1 MSDALTFIDLN
12 KTLGVAD
19 NPFLHYPDH
28 RFFVPVVQEQL
39 EAIRIVNSFL
49 LSDAE
54 NGLIVFTVPT
64 GWGKTTV
71 SRRIVNSFAPG
82 IDRGANRAVY
92 MDGNLL
98 LNNRQFLIDLLEE
111 LEVEGHRS
119 NAQRLS
125 NFYNYVESLSSGLL
139 LMIDNEPPDFDLI
152 GPVLYEFLEW
162 SKSHNHK
169 IRVCLFARDL
179 IEPAEYLGK
188 LREHLAH
195 YQRFGGASVPDLV
208 RLLVGRC
215 KLSGISDP
223 AKQLFDDDV
232 WIEFAEKGSPSISS
246 ALRYANAAFEVLI
259 KQRKESQRHEFNF

>member
-1 MSDALTFIDLN
+1 MSTTLTFTDLN
-12 KTLGVAD
+12 RTVGIND

-28 RFFVPVVQEQL
+28 RFFVPVVQEQM
-39 EAIRIVNSFL
+39 EAIRIVNNFL

-64 GWGKTTV
+64 GWGKTTIA
-71 SRRIVNSFAPG
+71 RRIVNSFAPG
-82 IDRGANRAVY
+82 IDRGADRGIY

-98 LNNRQFLIDLLEE
+98 LNNRQFLIDLLDQ
-111 LEVEGHRS
+111 LDIEGHRS
-119 NAQRLS
+119 NAQRLI
-125 NFYNYVESLSSGLL
+125 NFYNYVDSLSRGLL
-139 LMIDNEPPDFDLI
+139 LMIDNEPPDFELI
-152 GPVLYEFLEW
+152 GPALYEFLEW
-162 SKSHNHK
+162 SKTHDHK

-215 KLSGISDP
+215 KMAGLPEP
-223 AKQLFDDDV
+223 ASQIFSEEDWLA
-232 WIEFAEKGSPSISS
+232 FAEKGSPSITSV
-246 ALRYANAAFEVLI
+246 LRYANAAFEAMI
-259 KQRKESQRHEFNF
+259 REKKESQRHEFNF

>member
-1 MSDALTFIDLN
+1 MSDKLTSTDLS
-12 KTLGVAD
+12 KTFGIVD

-28 RFFVPVVQEQL
+28 RFFVPVIHEQL
-39 EAIRIVNSFL
+39 EAIRIVNNFL
-49 LSDAE
+49 LSDAD

-64 GWGKTTV
+64 GWGKTTI
-71 SRRIVNSFAPG
+71 SRRIVNSFTPG
-82 IDRGANRAVY
+82 IDRGADRAVY

-98 LNNRQFLIDLLEE
+98 LNNRQFLIDLLVD

-119 NAQRLS
+119 NTQRLI
-125 NFYNYVESLSSGLL
+125 NFYNYVNSLSRGLL

-162 SKSHNHK
+162 SKDHNHK
-169 IRVCLFARDL
+169 VRVCLFARDL

-195 YQRFGGASVPDLV
+195 YQRFGGASTPDLV

-215 KLSGISDP
+215 KLAGISDP
-223 AKQLFDDDV
+223 AKQLFSDDT

-246 ALRYANAAFEVLI
+246 ALRYANSAFEIMI